1 VPAHALYPESTHFG
15 RTESLSAQPVH
26 TQRFS
31 TGLLPHEQSI
41 LRVLLYFN
49 IFDHPLTVE
58 EIFSFLPS
66 ERLSLEDLG
75 CLLRSGSLMRFVRS
89 RGKYFFLHT
98 TSEACVEE
106 RLEKERLAERR
117 VRTAFLVARVIRAF
131 PFVRAVMLS
140 GELSKGVASRN
151 SDIDFVIVTRR
162 RRLWISRTILIFF
175 KKIFLFNSKKFFCLN
190 YFISEDRLD
199 VDLRNIYS
207 ATEIATLKP
216 LSNVS
221 AYAEYIGANGWI
233 RSFFPNW
240 TMSAPPDAG
249 KNVRESR
256 AQRILESLV
265 PERLGDRID
274 SWLLDRWRILWSKRY
289 PDLTEEE
296 RHHKFRSDVS
306 LSTAYGNDFQQKVLA
321 QYSYRLRH
329 YGIANSEAPN

>member
-1 VPAHALYPESTHFG
+1 M
-15 RTESLSAQPVH
+15 SAQIVYS
-26 TQRFS
+26 QRFS
-31 TGLLPHEQSI
+31 TSLLPHEQSI

-66 ERLSLEDLG
+66 DRVSLEDLG
-75 CLLRSGSLMRFVRS
+75 YLLRSGSLMQFVRS
-89 RGKYFFLHT
+89 RGRYFFLHT
-98 TSEACVEE
+98 TSDACVDE
-106 RLEKERLAERR
+106 RLEKERFAERR
-117 VRTAFLVARVIRAF
+117 VRTALRVARMIRLF

-140 GELSKGVASRN
+140 GELSKGVASKN

-175 KKIFLFNSKKFFCLN
+175 KKIFLLNSKKYFCLN

-216 LSNVS
+216 LSNAS
-221 AYAEYIGANGWI
+221 SYAEYIRANGWI

-240 TMSAPPDAG
+240 TMANQPDVEEIAG
-249 KNVRESR
+249 QSR
-256 AQRILESLV
+256 VQRVLESFI
-265 PERLGDRID
+265 PERIGDRMD
-274 SWLLDRWRILWSKRY
+274 AWLLDRWRTLWRKRY

-296 RHHKFRSDVS
+296 RRHKYRSDKS

-321 QYSYRLRH
+321 QYAYRLRH
-329 YGIANSEAPN
+329 YGITNSEGRN